1 MAHRWEGP
9 WLNYPTSSANFST
22 EPPNPP
28 SQLAAN
34 QSGSFTKSSGKAKR
48 QKAGSPPPEG
58 SGLISSFNGSSVAS
72 VRSHFPI
79 GECLRIQGPATIKTE
94 IKEAGPLD
102 YLPPNLMER
111 LELLAYGQKAVI
123 RNRAPIEAYTTEPSE
138 AGIIYRATAEFVRW
152 HNAHY
157 GTTDDRVPTPRTET
171 PISAGEPG
179 KDEPKSTNW
188 RGKRM
193 KSSE

>member
-1 MAHRWEGP
+1 M
-9 WLNYPTSSANFST
+9 
-22 EPPNPP
+22 
-28 SQLAAN
+28 
-34 QSGSFTKSSGKAKR
+34 
-48 QKAGSPPPEG
+48 
-58 SGLISSFNGSSVAS
+58 
-72 VRSHFPI
+72 RSHFPI
-79 GECLRIQGPATIKTE
+79 GDCLRIQGPATIKTE
-94 IKEAGPLD
+94 IKEVGPLD

-111 LELLAYGQKAVI
+111 LEFLAYGQKAVI

-157 GTTDDRVPTPRTET
+157 GIADDRVSAPGTET

-179 KDEPKSTNW
+179 KDEPKPTNW